1 MVVKLAVSLTRKIK
15 PLSVKV
21 RISHVL
27 QLCNGTVCQPPHF
40 RVHVRQG
47 GQHPRHRSAAVR
59 SVVHTDQIF
68 FFHAEIHVSDLHF
81 MLLATGR
88 CLFRAGGLF
97 CFGKL
102 LANGST
108 GLMDALISV
117 LVFVNQRVDAETV
130 FHAGQVQGLVRQH
143 GK

>member
-1 MVVKLAVSLTRKIK
+1 MMCAIYIYKLVANKIK

-21 RISHVL
+21 SIRHAL
-27 QLCNGTVCQPPHF
+27 QLCNGAICQLPHF
-40 RVHVRQG
+40 RVHIWQG
-47 GQHPRHRSAAVR
+47 GQHPRHCPAAVR
-59 SVVHTDQIF
+59 SVVHTNQIF
-68 FFHAEIHVSDLHF
+68 FFHAKIHVSDLHF
-81 MLLATGR
+81 VLLIAGR

-117 LVFVNQRVDAETV
+117 LVFSISA
-130 FHAGQVQGLVRQH
+130 
-143 GK
+143 